1 MNDSQQTPAPFPAVD
16 PVRVGEHTFDV
27 AVAGPDDG
35 PPVLL
40 LHGFPESY
48 DEWRAVGAALADAG
62 MRVIAPDQRGYSPG
76 ARPPAVEDYLI
87 DRVVEDAV
95 GILDHYGAERAH
107 IVGHD
112 WGASAAWTLAAYRPE
127 RVATL
132 TAVSVPHLAAFRR
145 ALAGDPEQRRQSQY
159 MQVFRE
165 EGRAEEAL
173 LADGARR
180 FREIFGG
187 AVPEDLVDAHLR
199 RLGTREGIVAA
210 LNWYRAMTPEMSALP
225 PVAVPTTYV
234 WGTQDVALG
243 RTGAEACGEYVTADY
258 RFVPLEGV
266 SHWVPEEVP
275 QRLADEILA
284 RARG

>member
-1 MNDSQQTPAPFPAVD
+1 
-16 PVRVGEHTFDV
+16 
-27 AVAGPDDG
+27 

-107 IVGHD
+107 IAGHD
-112 WGASAAWTLAAYRPE
+112 WGASAAWTLAASRPE

-132 TAVSVPHLAAFRR
+132 TAASVPHLAAFRR

-187 AVPEDLVDAHLR
+187 AVPEDLV
-199 RLGTREGIVAA
+199 
-210 LNWYRAMTPEMSALP
+210 
-225 PVAVPTTYV
+225 
-234 WGTQDVALG
+234 
-243 RTGAEACGEYVTADY
+243 
-258 RFVPLEGV
+258 
-266 SHWVPEEVP
+266 
-275 QRLADEILA
+275 
-284 RARG
+284 